1 MGETTLADDQSDP
14 GPGTRAAGSIGGIAP
29 LVTVTDPNRV
39 PLDTVQRHQTVLDE
53 PAADAPVASEN
64 ESPAGAEL
72 VSLLVCSSGGHLDQ
86 LMRLRSW
93 WGQGERHWVTFA
105 LPDAESRLGGETTTW
120 AYFPTTRNLKNF
132 VRNLFLARRVLR
144 QVRPDVIISTGAG
157 LAVPFFLLARFY
169 GARTVFLE
177 VFDRV
182 DSTTLTGRLCRPL
195 ADLFLVQWPEQQALY
210 RGSVLI
216 GSVYP

>member
-1 MGETTLADDQSDP
+1 
-14 GPGTRAAGSIGGIAP
+14 
-29 LVTVTDPNRV
+29 
-39 PLDTVQRHQTVLDE
+39 
-53 PAADAPVASEN
+53 
-64 ESPAGAEL
+64 
-72 VSLLVCSSGGHLDQ
+72 
-86 LMRLRSW
+86 MRLQSW

-105 LPDAESRLGGETTTW
+105 LPDAESRLGGEDITW
-120 AYFPTTRNLKNF
+120 AFYPTTRNLKNF
-132 VRNLFLARRVLR
+132 VKNLFLARRVLKAN
-144 QVRPDVIISTGAG
+144 RPDVIISTGAG
-157 LAVPFFLLARFY
+157 LAVPFFMLGRFY

-182 DSTTLTGRLCRPL
+182 DSRTLTGRLCRPL